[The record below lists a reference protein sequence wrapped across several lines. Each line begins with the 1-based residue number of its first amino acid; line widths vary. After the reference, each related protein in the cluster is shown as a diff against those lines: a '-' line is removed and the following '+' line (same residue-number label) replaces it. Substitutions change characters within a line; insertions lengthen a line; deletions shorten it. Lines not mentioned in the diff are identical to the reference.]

1 MTISCPACFTDNPDN
16 AITCQSCGETLDVS
30 VASADDLMDLP
41 PGTILKQQ
49 YKIEQKLGSGGFGIT
64 YKAIDLT
71 KSTTLALKELI
82 PEKAARIGNS
92 IAWPSIITPQKRQQQ
107 IQEVKREAEYLSK
120 CIHSG
125 IVRVHD
131 WFEENNT
138 AYIVM
143 DLAEGKSL
151 SKIRLEQKRLP
162 ESFVEKYFVQIGE
175 ALKIVHA
182 QNLLHRDINPNNIII
197 NEQKEQA
204 LLIDFGNAR
213 EFIAGQSIDHTR
225 NLTPGYAPLEQY
237 SLRARRG
244 PATDFYSVCATMYA
258 LLTGVEPPEPTER
271 MVKDELIPPRQL
283 VPGISGLTE
292 QIILS
297 GLKVQVADRFQTA
310 DELIDALQG
319 RFVPPNLRNARQLVN
334 QGKLSEALQ
343 AYQRI
348 DDQDAAKPTAMVE
361 LAMILTHVDEHQ
373 AEVVANQAVQL
384 DPKDGRSYGVLG
396 LLCCRQKNWAEAV
409 SNLEKAAQLHPDE
422 AWIQA
427 NFAWALGKTNQWPR
441 ASSAVDKA
449 LQIDSKLPFSLGL
462 KAWILVNQ
470 KQWKLAIPPA
480 RQALFHTRQLNST
493 TQNQA
498 LQTWVYPCLITALDK
513 ALKGR
518 NSLDVERCLQEASTH
533 IPGNS
538 FMLAFKGCREALYN
552 DWPNAVLS
560 FQRASQKSNGDILSY
575 QNLGISYEHLN
586 DFSKAIQSYESG
598 RQIEPDNLLILF
610 RLGTLRARQGDL
622 DQAKVLMEKLVKL
635 APNWA
640 EAYHNLGWIMLCQRK
655 QNSNLRI
662 YREIRF
668 TYRRAF
674 ELYNQQQETIFASSI
689 RQAFEAIG
697 GTIGSL

>member
-1 MTISCPACFTDNPDN
+1 MTISCPTCFTDNPDN
-16 AITCQSCGETLDVS
+16 AITCQSCGEILNAS

-49 YKIEQKLGSGGFGIT
+49 YKVEKKLGSGGFGIT
-64 YKAIDLT
+64 YKVIDLT

-82 PEKAARIGNS
+82 PEKAVRIGNS

-120 CIHSG
+120 CIHTG

-131 WFEENNT
+131 WFEENST

-151 SKIRLEQKRLP
+151 SKILLEQKRLP
-162 ESFVEKYFVQIGE
+162 ESFVKKYFIQIGE
-175 ALKIVHA
+175 ALKIVHS

-197 NEQKEQA
+197 NEQKGLA

-283 VPGISGLTE
+283 VPSISSLTE

-334 QGKLSEALQ
+334 QDKLSEAVQ

-348 DDQDAAKPTAMVE
+348 DAQDAAKPAAMVE
-361 LAMILTHVDEHQ
+361 LAMVLAHIDEQQ
-373 AEVVANQAVQL
+373 AEVVAHQAIQL
-384 DPKDGRSYGVLG
+384 NSQDGRGYGVLG
-396 LLCCRQKNWAEAV
+396 LLRCRQKSWAEAV
-409 SNLEKAAQLHPDE
+409 KNLEKAAQLHPDE

-441 ASSAVDKA
+441 AISAVDKA
-449 LQIDSKLPFSLGL
+449 LQIDSNLPFVLGL
-462 KAWILVNQ
+462 KAWILTSQN
-470 KQWKLAIPPA
+470 QWKLAIPPA
-480 RQALFHTRQLNST
+480 RQALFKTRQLSNAIQKQT
-493 TQNQA
+493 
-498 LQTWVYPCLITALDK
+498 LQTWVYPCLVTALDK
-513 ALKGR
+513 ALAGR
-518 NSLDVERCLQEASTH
+518 NSLDVERCLQEASAH
-533 IPGNS
+533 IPDSS
-538 FMLAFKGCREALYN
+538 FMLIFKGYQESLRN
-552 DWPNAVLS
+552 DWSNAIAN
-560 FQRASQKSNGDILSY
+560 FQRANQASKGDSLAY

-586 DFSKAIQSYESG
+586 DVPKAIQAYESG
-598 RQIEPDNLLILF
+598 RQIEPENLMILF
-610 RLGTLRARQGDL
+610 RLGTLRAKQGDL
-622 DQAKVLMEKLVKL
+622 AQAKELMEKLVKL
-635 APNWA
+635 APDLA
-640 EAYHNLGWIMLCQRK
+640 EAHHNLGWIMLCQRK
-655 QNSNLRI
+655 QNPNLRI
-662 YREIRF
+662 YRDIRF
-668 TYRRAF
+668 AYRRAF
-674 ELYNQQQETIFASSI
+674 ELYNQQQKSNLADAI

-697 GTIGSL
+697 GTI